1 MFKKLILLLFIIFS
15 ICSCNNNSGD
25 SSQVTKII
33 PNSNIYTKQDIENA
47 MNVVTDYFK
56 NAENLQYCTLTE
68 LYYNEAISSDT
79 SEVLAEQYEAEEGI
93 ILISSFDVGAEN
105 KHSGL
110 DANRTY
116 NNFKWILVRSNGG
129 AWTLETWGY

>member
-1 MFKKLILLLFIIFS
+1 MFIVVPVLTLLCCCTKGGNI
-15 ICSCNNNSGD
+15 
-25 SSQVTKII
+25 SQVTQTIE
-33 PNSNIYTKQDIENA
+33 NSSIYTEQDIKNA
-47 MNVVTDYFK
+47 MNVVTAYFK
-56 NAENLQYCTLTE
+56 NAEDFQYCTLTE
-68 LYYNEAISSDT
+68 LCYNETISSNT

-110 DANRTY
+110 EANRTY
-116 NNFKWILVRSNGG
+116 NNFKWILVRSNGR

>member
-1 MFKKLILLLFIIFS
+1 
-15 ICSCNNNSGD
+15 
-25 SSQVTKII
+25 
-33 PNSNIYTKQDIENA
+33 

-56 NAENLQYCTLTE
+56 NAEDFQYCTLTE
-68 LYYNEAISSDT
+68 LCYNEAISSNT
-79 SEVLAEQYEAEEGI
+79 SEVLAEQYEAEEAI

-110 DANRTY
+110 TY
-116 NNFKWILVRSNGG
+116 NNFKWILVRSNGR

>member
-1 MFKKLILLLFIIFS
+1 MTQTIE
-15 ICSCNNNSGD
+15 NS
-25 SSQVTKII
+25 S
-33 PNSNIYTKQDIENA
+33 IYTEQDIKNA
-47 MNVVTDYFK
+47 MNVVTSYFRTTK
-56 NAENLQYCTLTE
+56 DFQDCTLTE
-68 LYYNEAISSDT
+68 LYYDETMSSEK
-79 SEVLAEQYEAEEGI
+79 SETLAEQYEAEEAI
-93 ILISSFDVGAEN
+93 LLISSFDVGAEN

>member
-56 NAENLQYCTLTE
+56 NAEGFQYCTLTE
-68 LYYNEAISSDT
+68 LCYDEKISSEE
-79 SEVLAEQYEAEEGI
+79 SAAWAKQYEAEQAI
-93 ILISSFDVGAEN
+93 VLLSKFDVSSSYKSGGLEAN
-105 KHSGL
+105 K
-110 DANRTY
+110 TY
-116 NNFKWILVRSNGG
+116 QNFKWVLVRSGQEI
-129 AWTLETWGY
+129 WILETWGY